1 MLSAN
6 DSLIHVSN
14 LPPNA
19 TDDFLR
25 SFFQD
30 CGNVIK
36 VSSKQRPNGNF
47 AFVQFDS
54 KEAAI
59 RAVANYNYTKLNGIP
74 IIITYASLEYMRI
87 IHSGLGNIFVRGLD
101 EGIEAS
107 QLHELFSNF
116 GEVISCKVPLNPY
129 NNKNKG
135 YAYIQFKNP
144 ADADRAMLEL
154 SDATI
159 NGKPISIEKYV
170 KRENPNKTFNSSKK
184 SGMND
189 VFTNIFIRN
198 LPDQIRS
205 LYDLVSLFVD
215 FGPVIS
221 ARIIFDKK
229 AGFCNMGDH
238 ESAVRALNGLNG
250 RILGGKTLVTCRAL
264 TKEERMAFHAKPEEN
279 NN

>member
-1 MLSAN
+1 M
-6 DSLIHVSN
+6 
-14 LPPNA
+14 
-19 TDDFLR
+19 R

-36 VSSKQRPNGNF
+36 VSSKHRPNGNF

-59 RAVANYNYTKLNGIP
+59 RAVANYNYTKLNGEP

-87 IHSGLGNIFVRGLD
+87 IHSGLGNIFIRGLD
-101 EGIEAS
+101 ESIEAS

-116 GEVISCKVPLNPY
+116 GEVISCKVPMQY
-129 NNKNKG
+129 NKNKG

-144 ADADRAMLEL
+144 ADADRATLEL

-170 KRENPNKTFNSSKK
+170 KRENPNKALNASKK
-184 SGMND
+184 TGMND

-205 LYDLVSLFVD
+205 LADLVSLFVD

-221 ARIIFDKK
+221 ARIIMDKK

-279 NN
+279 NR

>member
-74 IIITYASLEYMRI
+74 IIVDM
-87 IHSGLGNIFVRGLD
+87 
-101 EGIEAS
+101 
-107 QLHELFSNF
+107 
-116 GEVISCKVPLNPY
+116 
-129 NNKNKG
+129 
-135 YAYIQFKNP
+135 
-144 ADADRAMLEL
+144 
-154 SDATI
+154 
-159 NGKPISIEKYV
+159 KP
-170 KRENPNKTFNSSKK
+170 
-184 SGMND
+184 
-189 VFTNIFIRN
+189 
-198 LPDQIRS
+198 
-205 LYDLVSLFVD
+205 
-215 FGPVIS
+215 
-221 ARIIFDKK
+221 
-229 AGFCNMGDH
+229 
-238 ESAVRALNGLNG
+238 
-250 RILGGKTLVTCRAL
+250 
-264 TKEERMAFHAKPEEN
+264 
-279 NN
+279 

>member
-30 CGNVIK
+30 CGQVIK
-36 VSSKQRPNGNF
+36 VSSKHRQNGNF

-59 RAVANYNYTKLNGIP
+59 RAVANYNYTKLNGDP

-87 IHSGLGNIFVRGLD
+87 IHSGLGNIFIRGLD
-101 EGIEAS
+101 ENIEAS

-116 GEVISCKVPLNPY
+116 GEVISCKVPMQY
-129 NNKNKG
+129 GKNKG

-144 ADADRAMLEL
+144 ADADRARTEL
-154 SDATI
+154 ADATI
-159 NGKPISIEKYV
+159 NGKPISIEAYV
-170 KRENPNKTFNSSKK
+170 KRENPNRPNFVNRK
-184 SGMND
+184 SGLNE
-189 VFTNIFIRN
+189 VFTNVFIRG
-198 LPDQIRS
+198 LPDSIRS
-205 LYDLVSLFVD
+205 LANLVTLFID
-215 FGPVIS
+215 FGPVVS
-221 ARIIFDKK
+221 ARIIPEKN
-229 AGFCNMGDH
+229 AGFCNMADH

-250 RILGGKTLVTCRAL
+250 RIIGGKTLIVCRAL
-264 TKEERMAFHAKPEEN
+264 TKEERMAFHAKPDEQQ
-279 NN
+279 